1 MVIVIINIVVVA
13 VSVVNVVIAVIVAV
27 SVIVDALVVNYYC
40 MSFACDV
47 IVVVP
52 IFFKTSGVWCCPC
65 FFFKKG

>member
-1 MVIVIINIVVVA
+1 MVTVIINIVVVA

-52 IFFKTSGVWCCPC
+52 IFF
-65 FFFKKG
+65 